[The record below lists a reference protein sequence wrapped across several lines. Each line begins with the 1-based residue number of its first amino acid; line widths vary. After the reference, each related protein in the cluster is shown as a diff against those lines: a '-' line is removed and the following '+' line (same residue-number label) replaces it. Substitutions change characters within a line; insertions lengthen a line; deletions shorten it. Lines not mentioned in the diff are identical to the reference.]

1 MVDGL
6 PLLVLW
12 LVACRLRRRL
22 QPPGWPSVHLE
33 GISVSSGGYA
43 TVPRFCGEHLQSS
56 PLPRFPVSS
65 QRPLGK
71 LGG

>member
-1 MVDGL
+1 MDGL
-6 PLLVLW
+6 ALLVLW

-22 QPPGWPSVHLE
+22 QPPGRPSVHLE

-43 TVPRFCGEHLQSS
+43 TVLRFRGEHLQSS

-65 QRPLGK
+65 QGPLDK